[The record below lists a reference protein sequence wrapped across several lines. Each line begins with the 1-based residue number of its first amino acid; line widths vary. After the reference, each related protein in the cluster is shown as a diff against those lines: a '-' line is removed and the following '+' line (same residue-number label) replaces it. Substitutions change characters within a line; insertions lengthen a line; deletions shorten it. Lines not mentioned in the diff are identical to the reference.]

1 MRSFQETFETRNR
14 SFISAFSISMTAP
27 LTSIVSEVIRKPI
40 SAEIE
45 VNYRISSNKRL
56 WRL

>member
-27 LTSIVSEVIRKPI
+27 LTSILSEVMRKPI

-56 WRL
+56 RRL